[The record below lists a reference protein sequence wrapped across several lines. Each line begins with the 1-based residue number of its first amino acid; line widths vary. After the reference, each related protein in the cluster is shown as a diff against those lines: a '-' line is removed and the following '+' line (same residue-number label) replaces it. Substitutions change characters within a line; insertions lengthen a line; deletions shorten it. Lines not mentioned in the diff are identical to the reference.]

1 MPNPCRSS
9 RIVVLTGAGVSAES
23 GLATFRGA
31 SGLWENVRPK
41 DLATPEAFA
50 KRPLKVLAFYTA
62 RRRALLASAV
72 APNAAHIALA
82 AFERRFR
89 GEFLLVTQNV
99 DDLHERAGSQKLRHM
114 HGELLRTRCANC
126 GHEFAS
132 TADISTADSCPAC
145 GRVGRL
151 RPAVVWF
158 GEMPLF
164 MDEISAVLGRCDL
177 FIAIGTSGQVYPAA
191 GFVEIARRVGA
202 RTVEINIEKTTA
214 SSLFQESVRSP
225 ASNAVPIFLERIECD
240 LLRLNG

>member
-1 MPNPCRSS
+1 MHDPFHSS

-23 GLATFRGA
+23 GLATFRGT
-31 SGLWENVRPK
+31 SGLWENVRPE

-50 KRPLKVLAFYTA
+50 RRPQEVLAFYTA
-62 RRRALLASAV
+62 RRRALLAPAV
-72 APNAAHIALA
+72 APNAAHNALA

-99 DDLHERAGSQKLRHM
+99 DDLHERAGSRKLRHM
-114 HGELLRTRCANC
+114 HGELLRTRCAGC

-132 TADISTADSCPAC
+132 AADISTADSCPAC
-145 GRVGRL
+145 GRAGRL

-164 MDEISAVLGRCDL
+164 MDEISTALGRCDL

-191 GFVEIARRVGA
+191 GFVEIARQAGA
-202 RTVEINIEKTTA
+202 RTVEMNVEKTAA
-214 SSLFQESVRSP
+214 SPLFQERVNSP
-225 ASNAVPIFLERIECD
+225 ASNAVPAFLERIKGE
-240 LLRLNG
+240 

>member
-1 MPNPCRSS
+1 MPNSRHFS
-9 RIVVLTGAGVSAES
+9 RIVALTGAGVSAES

-31 SGLWENVRPK
+31 SGLWKNLRPE

-50 KRPLKVLAFYTA
+50 KRPEEVLAFYTA

-72 APNAAHIALA
+72 APNTAHIALA

-114 HGELLRTRCANC
+114 HGELLRTRCGNC

-132 TADISTADSCPAC
+132 TADISIADSCPAC
-145 GRVGRL
+145 GGVGCL

-164 MDEISAVLGRCDL
+164 MDEISAALGRCDL
-177 FIAIGTSGQVYPAA
+177 FVAIGTSGRVYPAA
-191 GFVEIARRVGA
+191 GFVETARRAGA
-202 RTVEINIEKTTA
+202 RTVEINVNETTT
-214 SSLFQESVRSP
+214 SFLFQDRIRGPAASV
-225 ASNAVPIFLERIECD
+225 VPGILEDIQ
-240 LLRLNG
+240 